1 VSAAVLQGFRDAR
14 GAIGTALAVTA
25 LMASWL
31 CVAVAGLLERPAFYA
46 ATSGPREP
54 SLLEAA
60 TFGIV
65 LPLASYALCARL
77 GTTRDELMSEHWARH
92 GSSRRRY
99 ALGRIAFTTALGAAL
114 TISSAVLAFALSRV
128 VLMPAPAGGIGA
140 GLGAIVAVAA
150 LGAVSYAAGFSLAQ
164 LVGGIWGRILFL
176 ALDWTLGSSAGV
188 AALPWP
194 RAHLRSLLGGPAV
207 LGMSAAQAAQFLVCL
222 ALVSVLI
229 YARRVP
235 P

>member
-1 VSAAVLQGFRDAR
+1 MSAAVLQGFRDAR
-14 GAIGTALAVTA
+14 QAIGTTLAVTVA
-25 LMASWL
+25 MASWL
-31 CVAVAGLLERPAFYA
+31 CVVVAGLLERPSGYA
-46 ATSGPREP
+46 ISGHREP

-77 GTTRDELMSEHWARH
+77 GTTREALMSEHWARH

-99 ALGRIAFTTALGAAL
+99 ALGRIAFTAALGAAL

-128 VLMPAPAGGIGA
+128 VLIPAPAGGIA
-140 GLGAIVAVAA
+140 GLAAIIAVAA
-150 LGAVSYAAGFSLAQ
+150 LGAVGYAAGFSLAQ
-164 LVGGIWGRILFL
+164 LVGGIWGRTLFL
-176 ALDWTLGSSAGV
+176 ALDWALGSSAGV

-222 ALVSVLI
+222 ALVSALV